1 MGKRIDKI
9 RKKDIPPPTLTNE
22 ELDDMLREHF
32 DMTIVRKRGVP
43 KDFCETVGGIAT
55 IEEDGTEVCYVP
67 VFKSAE
73 TPDVTIMR
81 KIKIEE
87 A

>member
-1 MGKRIDKI
+1 MSI
-9 RKKDIPPPTLTNE
+9 REKFKKKELPPATLSNE
-22 ELDDMLREHF
+22 ELDEMLREHF
-32 DMTIVRKRGVP
+32 DMTIVRKRGIP
-43 KDFCETVGGIAT
+43 KDFCETVGGIPSVDD
-55 IEEDGTEVCYVP
+55 DGETPVCYVP

-73 TPDVTIMR
+73 TPDITILR

>member
-1 MGKRIDKI
+1 MGKRIDKL
-9 RKKDIPPPTLTNE
+9 KGKDIPPATLSSE
-22 ELDDMLREHF
+22 ELDEMLREHF
-32 DMTIVRKRGVP
+32 DMTIVRKRGIP
-43 KDFCETVGGIAT
+43 KDFCETVGGIAST
-55 IEEDGTEVCYVP
+55 DEDGTEICYVP
-67 VFKSAE
+67 VFKSTE

>member
-1 MGKRIDKI
+1 MVWPKGKKEDL
-9 RKKDIPPPTLTNE
+9 PPPTLTNE
-22 ELDDMLREHF
+22 ELDEMLREHF
-32 DMTIVRKRGVP
+32 DMTIVRKRGIP
-43 KDFCETVGGIAT
+43 KDFCDTVGGVAS
-55 IEEDGTEVCYVP
+55 EDADGTPVCYVP

-73 TPDVTIMR
+73 TPDVTITR